1 MKFNKILNEKVF
13 QIVIIAA
20 IYFLLFA
27 HPVVFNLVDKGF
39 ELVGLNLGDTS
50 LTVVHSLVFSIFF
63 FYTVQFVLKN
73 I

>member
-1 MKFNKILNEKVF
+1 MKFNKNLNEKIF

-39 ELVGLNLGDTS
+39 EIVGLNLGDTS
-50 LTVVHSLVFSIFF
+50 LTVVHSLVFAIFF

>member
-1 MKFNKILNEKVF
+1 MKLNKELIF
-13 QIVIIAA
+13 QIVVIAA

-27 HPVVFNLVDKGF
+27 HPVVFNIVDKGF
-39 ELVGLNLGDTS
+39 EIVGLNLGDTS
-50 LTVVHSLVFSIFF
+50 LTVVHSLVFAIFF